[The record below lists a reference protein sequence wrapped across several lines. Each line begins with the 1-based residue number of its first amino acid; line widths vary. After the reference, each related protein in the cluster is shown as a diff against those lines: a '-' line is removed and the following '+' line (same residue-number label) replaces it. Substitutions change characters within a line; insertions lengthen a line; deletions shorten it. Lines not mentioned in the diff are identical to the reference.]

1 MYLSAVRN
9 MRAVLPD
16 SLRLIRSD
24 VPSIVNQEDIHWLRE
39 NNVLTVIDLRTEAE
53 YVSKPCP
60 LEMIEDINY
69 LHMPVTGGNRI
80 PASSDDVSSSY
91 LAMADEKMENIVRT
105 IIDAEN
111 NVLYFC
117 NAGKDRTGV
126 LTAILLCRL
135 GYDNEYIISDYL
147 KTAENIG
154 AELKI
159 YAAEHPD
166 VNIEVIT
173 PNRRYMAEF
182 LKEYR
187 KRI

>member
-1 MYLSAVRN
+1 MYLSAVKN

-24 VPSIVNQEDIHWLRE
+24 VPTMISQADIHWLRS
-39 NNVLTVIDLRTEAE
+39 NNILTVIDLRTESE
-53 YVSKPCP
+53 YLRKPCP
-60 LEMIEDINY
+60 LEMYEDVNY
-69 LHMPVTGGNRI
+69 LHMPVSGGNRV
-80 PASSDDVSSSY
+80 PATPDGVPLSY
-91 LAMADEKMENIVRT
+91 IAMADEQMEHIVRT
-105 IIDAEN
+105 IMESRN

-135 GYDNEYIISDYL
+135 GFDDEYIISDYL

-154 AELKI
+154 EELKA
-159 YAAEHPD
+159 YAAEHPEVD
-166 VNIEVIT
+166 IEVIT
-173 PNRRYMAEF
+173 PKRQYMADF
-182 LKEYR
+182 LKAYR